1 MIMRTVRREEEKK
14 NIFVDVDESY
24 MKLVV
29 LLPVLCVSCV
39 VYVH

>member
-1 MIMRTVRREEEKK
+1 MRTVRREEEKK

-29 LLPVLCVSCV
+29 LLPVLKHF
-39 VYVH
+39 YVFHA